1 MFKRFIRPGAKRVD
15 ATYNLGNNMYMSA
28 FVSDGKLVIVV
39 VNEGGSASQS
49 ISINGG
55 SVSSLKAFVFM
66 FLLKC
71 FAFKI

>member
-1 MFKRFIRPGAKRVD
+1 
-15 ATYNLGNNMYMSA
+15 MYMSA

-55 SVSSLKAFVFM
+55 SVSSLKAFVFV

-71 FAFKI
+71 FLNCIQSLISVKKILDFFG